1 MAAKSEEMLGFS
13 AGNRGLLE
21 SRFRGPEHIG
31 GRPAIPRRRR
41 GLVTRM
47 LVVAN
52 LTASGALRQNPQMP
66 SLIERAS
73 SGRAKCRT
81 CGLAIARGQERFGEA
96 LPSAYG
102 EGESLFWFHLTC
114 AACSRPESLL
124 PALAQSQLPPEERER
139 LTRLAQGGIE
149 QPRLCR
155 LARAELASSGRA
167 RCRHCRELI
176 EQGAFRLALHMFEEG
191 RFTPIG
197 TIHAACAVH
206 YLGAEP
212 TPERLSLPHNELSPE
227 ELAQVLAQVREG
239 AARAIT
245 PGLAKTSGAE
255 PELESSRRSS

>member
-41 GLVTRM
+41 GLVTRT

-81 CGLAIARGQERFGEA
+81 CGQAIARGQERFGEA

-139 LTRLAQGGIE
+139 LTRLAQEHLFVAVEGIDDQVQDLAHFGFERMGGGFAHGSSRVTASKLVTL
-149 QPRLCR
+149 PGLST
-155 LARAELASSGRA
+155 RAEYSS
-167 RCRHCRELI
+167 
-176 EQGAFRLALHMFEEG
+176 
-191 RFTPIG
+191 
-197 TIHAACAVH
+197 
-206 YLGAEP
+206 
-212 TPERLSLPHNELSPE
+212 
-227 ELAQVLAQVREG
+227 
-239 AARAIT
+239 
-245 PGLAKTSGAE
+245 
-255 PELESSRRSS
+255 